1 VDVRIGPLRVDP
13 PVVLA
18 PMAGVTNPAFRQL
31 CREFGPALY
40 VSEMITARA
49 LVEHNPRTMRMV
61 ARAPGEKVH
70 SVQLYGVDPLNVKR
84 AVDVLVNE
92 IGCDHIDMNF
102 GCPAPKVTRRGGGA
116 ALPAHPQLLRAIIGA
131 AVGASGPVPVTIK
144 MRIGIDDDTV
154 TFLEAGRIAEGEGAR
169 AVALHARTAEQ
180 RYAPT
185 ARWTAVAELKQ
196 AVTSIPVLGNGDIF
210 TPADALAMMD
220 QTGCDGVVV
229 GRGCLG
235 RPWLFAELA
244 AAFAGHE
251 AEPDPP
257 LGWICAVMARHAR
270 LLMEYFDSSKA
281 LRDFRKHTGWYLTGF
296 PIGPAARQALS
307 QVDTID
313 QLEEQLQAFDP
324 GITRPAEEA
333 WRPRGHTDG
342 PRPVALPEFWLDQ
355 RDDATPPIDAEEL
368 VSGG

>member
-1 VDVRIGPLRVDP
+1 MRIGSLTVDP

-18 PMAGVTNPAFRQL
+18 PMAGVTNPAFRQI
-31 CREFGPALY
+31 CRGFGPALY

-61 ARAPGEKVH
+61 ARAPGERVH
-70 SVQLYGVDPLNVKR
+70 SVQLYGVDPRNVKQ
-84 AVDVLVNE
+84 AVDVLVGE
-92 IGCDHIDMNF
+92 IGVDHIDMNF

-116 ALPAHPQLLRAIIGA
+116 ALPAHPQLLMSIVAA
-131 AVGASGPVPVTIK
+131 AVGAAGKVPVTIK
-144 MRIGIDDDTV
+144 MRIGIDDHTV
-154 TFLEAGRIAEGEGAR
+154 TFLDAGRIAEGEGAQ

-185 ARWTAVAELKQ
+185 ARWDAIAELKQ

-210 TPADALAMMD
+210 QATDALRMIEE
-220 QTGCDGVVV
+220 TGCDGVVV

-244 AAFAGHE
+244 DAFNG
-251 AEPDPP
+251 AEPREDPD
-257 LGWICAVMARHAR
+257 LGRVTQVMLRHAR
-270 LLMEYFDSSKA
+270 LLVDYFGPNAA

-296 PIGPAARQALS
+296 PVGPAARTALAN
-307 QVDTID
+307 VDTID
-313 QLEEQLQAFDP
+313 ELEQQLAALDP
-324 GITRPAEEA
+324 SLIRPVEEA

-342 PRPVALPEFWLDQ
+342 PRPVALPEHWLDNK
-355 RDDATPPIDAEEL
+355 DDPTPPIGADEL